1 MIAKDGQISFKS
13 IPGAISG
20 ETSLTIYKPGAWMNR
35 PYYHALVGG
44 NGVGTAETLE
54 GAKELLLLKA
64 KSRCMREII
73 EGQKRVNHYLE
84 QLAKLEANGLEPEVD
99 G

>member
-1 MIAKDGQISFKS
+1 MIAKDGLISFKP
-13 IPGAISG
+13 IPGAVSG
-20 ETSLTIYKPGAWMNR
+20 KTHLTIYKPGAWMSR
-35 PYYHALVGG
+35 PDFHAFVGG
-44 NGVGTAETLE
+44 GKVGVAETLE
-54 GAKELLLLKA
+54 GAKKLLLLKA

-73 EGQKRVNHYLE
+73 EGQKRVNHYTE